1 MLTIFVCFP
10 EWYTNTDITNYL
22 IRKSV
27 LVHLNPANRSS
38 KQDLRQSN
46 EDKFQMLVFMVKKL
60 FCLVQDKCAVEGVD
74 SVMMQEVVLGG
85 HLYLQLLKEKLET
98 WLVTMK
104 VAIQR
109 RSKMPNFELNTNTM
123 HWCIMKTLSL
133 EQMFNTFIRYCH

>member
-1 MLTIFVCFP
+1 MIS

-85 HLYLQLLKEKLET
+85 HLYLQVWSLTQLYSLDFSQSRIGVNKCVFNKRT
-98 WLVTMK
+98 IK
-104 VAIQR
+104 VCV
-109 RSKMPNFELNTNTM
+109 S
-123 HWCIMKTLSL
+123 C
-133 EQMFNTFIRYCH
+133 C

>member
-85 HLYLQLLKEKLET
+85 HLYLQV
-98 WLVTMK
+98 W
-104 VAIQR
+104 
-109 RSKMPNFELNTNTM
+109 
-123 HWCIMKTLSL
+123 SL
-133 EQMFNTFIRYCH
+133 TQFYSVDCSQSRIGVKKCVFNKRTIKACVSCC